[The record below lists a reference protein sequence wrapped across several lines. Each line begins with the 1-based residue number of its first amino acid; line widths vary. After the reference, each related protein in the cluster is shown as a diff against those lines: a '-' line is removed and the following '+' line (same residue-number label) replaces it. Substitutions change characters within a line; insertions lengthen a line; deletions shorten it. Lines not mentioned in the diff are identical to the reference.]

1 MIWHTKLYLNT
12 DYPWL
17 ISYFKWNGKGKD
29 EIILKFAELYI
40 WDYWDISC
48 SWNFLE
54 KLWDVENLIFENMFI
69 LVDIPNKHC
78 YHFYVTVN
86 HLSQFI
92 FCTLSMYSIDH
103 CWSPHKQET
112 KLIHCHKWLKIFY
125 PESVTWANT
134 FLFIISK
141 RLMFNF
147 ILKPR

>member
-1 MIWHTKLYLNT
+1 MLPLKSKKNEKLNFVSKDSLSVGYLCKQAFEKWYDTQNCIST
-12 DYPWL
+12 QTPWL

-40 WDYWDISC
+40 WDYWDIFC

-54 KLWDVENLIFENMFI
+54 KLCDAENLIFENMFI

-92 FCTLSMYSIDH
+92 FCTLSMYRIDH
-103 CWSPHKQET
+103 SWRQPCNIRAFFPHIK
-112 KLIHCHKWLKIFY
+112 
-125 PESVTWANT
+125 S
-134 FLFIISK
+134 
-141 RLMFNF
+141 
-147 ILKPR
+147 